1 MKSKFSGLMLTSILL
16 LSLNV
21 IAENVLVQKSTPPPL
36 SDIRR
41 DHEVSVEKFFVEA
54 GKKIKAFVGKGAP

>member
-21 IAENVLVQKSTPPPL
+21 IAENILVQKTTHPPF
-36 SDIRR
+36 SDIRQ
-41 DHEVSVEKFFVEA
+41 DQETSVEKFFVDA
-54 GKKIKAFVGKGAP
+54 GKKIKAFVNKKSP